1 MLHTGFSKSVFSLLV
16 ICSSLTYSADNE
28 SSIVYLTEGQNTLV
42 LKVINANPLEIGEMT
57 LEIPASGKYAW
68 LSVRSPKESFFLPS
82 SNFSC
87 PVEVALQLG
96 VSNAPIGASAT
107 LPIILKRGRLTISK
121 TEIEIRITANHGSPQ
136 DYELLQNY
144 PNPFNSST
152 EISFALPLASDVS
165 LRIFN
170 VKGEEVRELVHGFKT
185 VGYHAIR
192 WDGKDNNGKDSS
204 AGAYLCQ
211 MEVGEFSKSIT
222 MLLVR

>member
-1 MLHTGFSKSVFSLLV
+1 MLHKGFSKTVFSLLV

-28 SSIVYLTEGQNTLV
+28 SSIVYLTEGQNTLL
-42 LKVINANPLEIGEMT
+42 LKVINANTKELGEVT

-82 SNFSC
+82 SNLTS
-87 PVEVALQLG
+87 PVQVELQLR

-107 LPIILKRGRLTISK
+107 LPIILKQGRQTISK
-121 TEIEIRITANHGSPQ
+121 TEIEILVTANDGLPK

-152 EISFALPLASDVS
+152 EISYALPQPADVS

-185 VGYHAIR
+185 AGYHAIR